1 MTSPVVLAEATKTD
15 VDSAPV
21 SEVRR
26 DPRNARGP
34 GVTQAPP
41 TRTFAPAAASSAS
54 AAASRRARAS
64 RPEARIESLDGP
76 GGATDRDALRAKRD
90 ETPTDIVSGRSL
102 PHPSNSNHVS
112 LKTTGQ
118 AAKSRLRDAG
128 ITHLTPVQERVL
140 RAIIVDRLDV
150 LVQAPTGSGKTLAYL
165 LPLAHAL
172 EANDSAGDEARFR
185 GSGFPSALVIL
196 PTRELAAQVF
206 EHAEKHVARAGF
218 PCVLCC
224 GGADEKPQ
232 ISGIKNGAR
241 VVIGTPGRIKAFVDR
256 GVVKTDGVVFQVLD
270 ECDRLLDGGFE
281 RDVEEV
287 CRPPGGKTR
296 TACFSATM
304 PPGLV
309 RFLAKRLP
317 PDHATV
323 TLRNAR
329 GGNGGGGVEHLAFV
343 VPAENKLGAV
353 VDAVDAYADGAS
365 SLSFDPRGDTRNT
378 QNKVTGQ
385 TIVFVETK
393 AHAERL
399 AGTLA
404 AAYEVRV
411 VSLSWGAFFFFLGFG
426 TGAARAS
433 RSMMTSRRPDHTV
446 GATIYRLQFS

>member
-41 TRTFAPAAASSAS
+41 TRTIAPAAASSAS

-64 RPEARIESLDGP
+64 RPEARIESLEGP
-76 GGATDRDALRAKRD
+76 RGATDRDALRAKRD
-90 ETPTDIVSGRSL
+90 ESPTDVVSGRSP
-102 PHPSNSNHVS
+102 PHPSNSNHFS
-112 LKTTGQ
+112 LKKTGQ
-118 AAKSRLRDAG
+118 GAKSRLRDAG

-140 RAIIVDRLDV
+140 RAIIVERLDV

-172 EANDSAGDEARFR
+172 EAIDSNDSAGDEARFR
-185 GSGFPSALVIL
+185 GPGFPSALVIL

-224 GGADEKPQ
+224 GGADERAQ

-256 GVVKTDGVVFQVLD
+256 GVLKTEGVVFQALD

-287 CRPPGGKTR
+287 VRPPGGKTR

-304 PPGLV
+304 PPGVV
-309 RFLAKRLP
+309 RFLQKRLP
-317 PDHATV
+317 PDRATV
-323 TLRNAR
+323 TLRNAA
-329 GGNGGGGVEHLAFV
+329 GGNVGGGVEHLAFV
-343 VPAENKLGAV
+343 TPAEGKIGAV
-353 VDAVDAYADGAS
+353 IDAVDAYADGARAENPRAAS
-365 SLSFDPRGDTRNT
+365 SR
-378 QNKVTGQ
+378 VTGQ

-393 AHAERL
+393 VHAERL
-399 AGTLA
+399 AGALA
-404 AAYEVRV
+404 VAYEVRV
-411 VSLSWGAFFFFLGFG
+411 KKVFFFFFFGFFFFLGFFWG
-426 TGAARAS
+426 TGREKS
-433 RSMMTSRRPDHTV
+433 
-446 GATIYRLQFS
+446 GAGRC

>member
-1 MTSPVVLAEATKTD
+1 M
-15 VDSAPV
+15 
-21 SEVRR
+21 
-26 DPRNARGP
+26 
-34 GVTQAPP
+34 
-41 TRTFAPAAASSAS
+41 
-54 AAASRRARAS
+54 
-64 RPEARIESLDGP
+64 
-76 GGATDRDALRAKRD
+76 
-90 ETPTDIVSGRSL
+90 
-102 PHPSNSNHVS
+102 
-112 LKTTGQ
+112 
-118 AAKSRLRDAG
+118 
-128 ITHLTPVQERVL
+128 QERTL
-140 RAIIVDRLDV
+140 RLIIVDRLDV

-172 EANDSAGDEARFR
+172 EAAEAARGGEGDEARFR
-185 GSGFPSALVIL
+185 GPGFPSAIVFL

-206 EHAEKHVARAGF
+206 EHAEKHVTAGGF
-218 PCVLCC
+218 KCVLCC

-241 VVIGTPGRIKAFVDR
+241 VVIGTPGRIKQFVDR

-329 GGNGGGGVEHLAFV
+329 GGNVGGGVEHLAFV

-411 VSLSWGAFFFFLGFG
+411 VSLSWGVFFFFFGF
-426 TGAARAS
+426 RNRRVRVAS

>member
-1 MTSPVVLAEATKTD
+1 V
-15 VDSAPV
+15 
-21 SEVRR
+21 
-26 DPRNARGP
+26 
-34 GVTQAPP
+34 
-41 TRTFAPAAASSAS
+41 F
-54 AAASRRARAS
+54 
-64 RPEARIESLDGP
+64 
-76 GGATDRDALRAKRD
+76 
-90 ETPTDIVSGRSL
+90 
-102 PHPSNSNHVS
+102 
-112 LKTTGQ
+112 
-118 AAKSRLRDAG
+118 
-128 ITHLTPVQERVL
+128 
-140 RAIIVDRLDV
+140 
-150 LVQAPTGSGKTLAYL
+150 
-165 LPLAHAL
+165 
-172 EANDSAGDEARFR
+172 
-185 GSGFPSALVIL
+185 L

-206 EHAEKHVARAGF
+206 EHAEKHVTAGGF
-218 PCVLCC
+218 KCVLCC

-241 VVIGTPGRIKAFVDR
+241 VVIGTPGRIKQFVDR
-256 GVVKTDGVVFQVLD
+256 GVFKTDGVVFQVLD

-329 GGNGGGGVEHLAFV
+329 GGNVGGGVEHLAFV

-411 VSLSWGAFFFFLGFG
+411 VSLSWGVFFFFWVSEP
-426 TGAARAS
+426 ARARRVAVDDDLSSS
-433 RSMMTSRRPDHTV
+433 RP
-446 GATIYRLQFS
+446 YRGGHDL

>member
-1 MTSPVVLAEATKTD
+1 MTSAVVLAEATKTD

-26 DPRNARGP
+26 DRRNGADPGSPRRRRQKKKIRARRRIFRLGARRAARARG
-34 GVTQAPP
+34 GP
-41 TRTFAPAAASSAS
+41 TRGSPRGGSERGDRAGA
-54 AAASRRARAS
+54 RRV
-64 RPEARIESLDGP
+64 
-76 GGATDRDALRAKRD
+76 TRD
-90 ETPTDIVSGRSL
+90 EMKHRLTRVRPLSSSRDPIHLPTK
-102 PHPSNSNHVS
+102 NKN
-112 LKTTGQ
+112 Q

-128 ITHLTPVQERVL
+128 ITHLTPVQERTL

-172 EANDSAGDEARFR
+172 EAAETARGGECDEARFR
-185 GSGFPSALVIL
+185 GPGFPSAIVFL

-206 EHAEKHVARAGF
+206 EHAEKHVTAGGF

-241 VVIGTPGRIKAFVDR
+241 VVIGTPGRIKALRDG
-256 GVVKTDGVVFQVLD
+256 GVFKTDGVVFQVLD

-309 RFLAKRLP
+309 RFLSKRLP
-317 PDHATV
+317 PDRATV

-329 GGNGGGGVEHLAFV
+329 GGNVGGGVEHLAFV
-343 VPAENKLGAV
+343 VPADGKQSAV

-365 SLSFDPRGDTRNT
+365 SFASGEESPRR
-378 QNKVTGQ
+378 VTGQ
-385 TIVFVETK
+385 AIVFVETK

-411 VSLSWGAFFFFLGFG
+411 VSFPWRFFLFFWVSEP
-426 TGAARAS
+426 ARRA
-433 RSMMTSRRPDHTV
+433 RR
-446 GATIYRLQFS
+446 GR

>member
-41 TRTFAPAAASSAS
+41 TRTIAPAAASSAS
-54 AAASRRARAS
+54 APASRRARAS

-329 GGNGGGGVEHLAFV
+329 GGNVGGGVEHLAFV

-411 VSLSWGAFFFFLGFG
+411 VSLSWGAFFFCLGFG

>member
-41 TRTFAPAAASSAS
+41 TRTIAPAAASSAS

-90 ETPTDIVSGRSL
+90 ETPTDVVSGRSL

-112 LKTTGQ
+112 LKKTGQ

-224 GGADEKPQ
+224 GGADERAQ

-256 GVVKTDGVVFQVLD
+256 GVVVTEGVVFQALD

-287 CRPPGGKTR
+287 VRPPGGKTR

-304 PPGLV
+304 PPGVV
-309 RFLAKRLP
+309 RFLQKRLP
-317 PDHATV
+317 PDRATV
-323 TLRNAR
+323 TLRNAA
-329 GGNGGGGVEHLAFV
+329 GGNVGGGVEHLAFV
-343 VPAENKLGAV
+343 TPAEGKIGAV
-353 VDAVDAYADGAS
+353 IDAVDAYADGARAENPRAAS
-365 SLSFDPRGDTRNT
+365 SR
-378 QNKVTGQ
+378 VTGQ

-393 AHAERL
+393 VHAERL
-399 AGTLA
+399 AGALA
-404 AAYEVRV
+404 VAYEVRV
-411 VSLSWGAFFFFLGFG
+411 KKVFFFFFFGFFFGSFSRNRRG
-426 TGAARAS
+426 TNAAAVDDDLS
-433 RSMMTSRRPDHTV
+433 SS
-446 GATIYRLQFS
+446 

>member
-41 TRTFAPAAASSAS
+41 TRTIAPAAASSAS

-172 EANDSAGDEARFR
+172 GAMIPPATRRASGVR
-185 GSGFPSALVIL
+185 GSRARSLSCPRAGSP
-196 PTRELAAQVF
+196 AQVF

-224 GGADEKPQ
+224 GGADERAQ

-256 GVVKTDGVVFQVLD
+256 GVVETEGVVFQALD

-287 CRPPGGKTR
+287 VRPPGGKTR

-304 PPGLV
+304 PPGVV
-309 RFLAKRLP
+309 RFLQKDCP
-317 PDHATV
+317 PT
-323 TLRNAR
+323 AR
-329 GGNGGGGVEHLAFV
+329 
-343 VPAENKLGAV
+343 
-353 VDAVDAYADGAS
+353 
-365 SLSFDPRGDTRNT
+365 R
-378 QNKVTGQ
+378 
-385 TIVFVETK
+385 
-393 AHAERL
+393 
-399 AGTLA
+399 
-404 AAYEVRV
+404 
-411 VSLSWGAFFFFLGFG
+411 
-426 TGAARAS
+426 
-433 RSMMTSRRPDHTV
+433 
-446 GATIYRLQFS
+446 

>member
-1 MTSPVVLAEATKTD
+1 VSDRSPRPTP
-15 VDSAPV
+15 SIF
-21 SEVRR
+21 RR
-26 DPRNARGP
+26 KIKN
-34 GVTQAPP
+34 
-41 TRTFAPAAASSAS
+41 
-54 AAASRRARAS
+54 
-64 RPEARIESLDGP
+64 
-76 GGATDRDALRAKRD
+76 
-90 ETPTDIVSGRSL
+90 
-102 PHPSNSNHVS
+102 
-112 LKTTGQ
+112 Q

-128 ITHLTPVQERVL
+128 ITHLTPVQERTL

-172 EANDSAGDEARFR
+172 EANDANDSTGDEARFR
-185 GSGFPSALVIL
+185 GPGFPSAIVFL

-206 EHAEKHVARAGF
+206 EHAEKHVTAGGF
-218 PCVLCC
+218 KCVLCC

-241 VVIGTPGRIKAFVDR
+241 VVVGTPGRIKAFVDR

-329 GGNGGGGVEHLAFV
+329 GGNVGGGVEHLAFV

-365 SLSFDPRGDTRNT
+365 SLSVDPRGDTRNT

-411 VSLSWGAFFFFLGFG
+411 VSLSWGGFFFFLVSEP
-426 TGAARAS
+426 ARARRVAVDDDLSSS
-433 RSMMTSRRPDHTV
+433 RP
-446 GATIYRLQFS
+446 YRGGHDL

>member
-41 TRTFAPAAASSAS
+41 TRTIAPAAASSAS

-64 RPEARIESLDGP
+64 RPEARIESLEGP
-76 GGATDRDALRAKRD
+76 RGATDRDARRAKRD
-90 ETPTDIVSGRSL
+90 ETPTDVVSGRSP
-102 PHPSNSNHVS
+102 PHPSNSNHFS
-112 LKTTGQ
+112 LKKTGQ

-128 ITHLTPVQERVL
+128 ITHLTPVQERTL
-140 RAIIVDRLDV
+140 RAIIIDRLDV

-172 EANDSAGDEARFR
+172 EANDSDSAGDEARFR
-185 GSGFPSALVIL
+185 GPGFPSALVIL

-224 GGADEKPQ
+224 GGADERAQ

-256 GVVKTDGVVFQVLD
+256 GVVKTGGVIFQALD

-287 CRPPGGKTR
+287 VRPPGGKTR

-304 PPGLV
+304 PPGVV
-309 RFLAKRLP
+309 RFLQKRLP
-317 PDHATV
+317 PNRATV
-323 TLRNAR
+323 TLRNAA
-329 GGNGGGGVEHLAFV
+329 GGNVGGGVEHLAFV
-343 VPAENKLGAV
+343 TPAEGKVGAV
-353 VDAVDAYADGAS
+353 IDAVDAYADSPRRVAS
-365 SLSFDPRGDTRNT
+365 SRA
-378 QNKVTGQ
+378 TGQ

-393 AHAERL
+393 VHAERL
-399 AGTLA
+399 AGALA
-404 AAYEVRV
+404 VAYEVRV
-411 VSLSWGAFFFFLGFG
+411 KKVFFFFGFVFFGSFSRNRRG
-426 TGAARAS
+426 TNAAAVDDDLS
-433 RSMMTSRRPDHTV
+433 SS
-446 GATIYRLQFS
+446 